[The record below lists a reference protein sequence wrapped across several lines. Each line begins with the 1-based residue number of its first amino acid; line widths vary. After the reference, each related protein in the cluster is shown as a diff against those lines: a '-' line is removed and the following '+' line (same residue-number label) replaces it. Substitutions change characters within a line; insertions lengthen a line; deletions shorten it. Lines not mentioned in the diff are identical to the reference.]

1 MYICNLID
9 LLNSML
15 FFLFFLFMCESV
27 LLSSCNLFSF
37 NAWLPGSTSPYGYSR
52 QPVLL
57 LHLIFLCVVIFSC
70 KYKSTLKVVVVVIY
84 WYYCTRDEHFMAHYL
99 EWRLN
104 LFLLIYIALIVDRV
118 IKLPQAKWV
127 RRSLEMYPIDMV
139 STGDIQR
146 VCVVY
151 DRTSQFHY
159 FYKENVTMIDI
170 V

>member
-1 MYICNLID
+1 
-9 LLNSML
+9 ML

-37 NAWLPGSTSPYGYSR
+37 KAWLPGSTSPYGYSR

-57 LHLIFLCVVIFSC
+57 LHFIFLFVVFFSC
-70 KYKSTLKVVVVVIY
+70 RCKSTLKVVVVDTI
-84 WYYCTRDEHFMAHYL
+84 AL
-99 EWRLN
+99 EISISWPTMLN
-104 LFLLIYIALIVDRV
+104 ADLTFFFTYNLYIALIVDRV

-139 STGDIQR
+139 STGDIQS

-151 DRTSQFHY
+151 DRTSLFHY